1 MKFPELDELQT
12 LAGKGLTAVG
22 DAATST
28 TGQGLIGAAAQ
39 GLMGLGQRNKGPINQ
54 FGNMVRTGL
63 LAKYGADQTDLKRK
77 QNLALLANQK
87 ATLAN
92 QQKTQEL
99 AKKRFDS
106 DERLREGKRKWSDD
120 YAWKQGRIAKQNAG
134 VFNKGKMDGPYR
146 NITNQEIKL
155 DELSEFNPNQAA
167 VLTQKQNRKS
177 LFSTEMQEGLREK
190 YGYTRDTLADATPE
204 HITGTRKFLDDQIAK
219 KKVKQYE
226 SQYEK
231 EMGKSYAKIAAEVN
245 VKGLKAVSKLE
256 NIGRQADL
264 LRNIK
269 SSGQV
274 GEWKMSMMQFARGA
288 GLEGFDTGELG
299 FMEAAEALGTQ
310 LALGMKEVGTGPMTD
325 EDFNNFLKTV
335 PNLMKSPEGREMVIQ
350 GITARQNR
358 KKAIMNLMTDYMKA
372 NNGRIDQAFIMQI
385 AQHSKDN
392 PMFDKKTFKPIDYEK
407 APIPRDE
414 ETAKAVD
421 IGNYTPSPDLT
432 NRMNKYLKVNQ

>member
-1 MKFPELDELQT
+1 
-12 LAGKGLTAVG
+12 
-22 DAATST
+22 
-28 TGQGLIGAAAQ
+28 
-39 GLMGLGQRNKGPINQ
+39 
-54 FGNMVRTGL
+54 
-63 LAKYGADQTDLKRK
+63 
-77 QNLALLANQK
+77 
-87 ATLAN
+87 
-92 QQKTQEL
+92 
-99 AKKRFDS
+99 
-106 DERLREGKRKWSDD
+106 
-120 YAWKQGRIAKQNAG
+120 
-134 VFNKGKMDGPYR
+134 MDGPYR

-155 DELSEFNPNQAA
+155 DELSEFNPNQLA
-167 VLTQKQNRKS
+167 VLTEKQNRKS
-177 LFSTEMQEGLREK
+177 LLSTEMQEGLREK

-204 HITGTRKFLDDQIAK
+204 HITGARKFLDEQVAK
-219 KKVKQYE
+219 KKTKQYE

-231 EMGKSYAKIAAEVN
+231 DMGKSYAAIATEVN

-269 SSGQV
+269 SSGPV
-274 GEWKMSMMQFARGA
+274 GEWKMSMMQFARGV

-335 PNLMKSPEGREMVIQ
+335 PNLMKSPEGRELVIQ

-358 KKAIMNLMTDYMKA
+358 KKAIMGLMTDYMKA
-372 NNGRIDQAFIMQI
+372 NNGSIDQAFIMQI

-414 ETAKAVD
+414 ETAKAAD
-421 IGNYTPSPDLT
+421 IGNYTPSPDLA

>member
-1 MKFPELDELQT
+1 M
-12 LAGKGLTAVG
+12 
-22 DAATST
+22 
-28 TGQGLIGAAAQ
+28 
-39 GLMGLGQRNKGPINQ
+39 
-54 FGNMVRTGL
+54 
-63 LAKYGADQTDLKRK
+63 
-77 QNLALLANQK
+77 
-87 ATLAN
+87 
-92 QQKTQEL
+92 
-99 AKKRFDS
+99 
-106 DERLREGKRKWSDD
+106 
-120 YAWKQGRIAKQNAG
+120 
-134 VFNKGKMDGPYR
+134 
-146 NITNQEIKL
+146 
-155 DELSEFNPNQAA
+155 SEFNPNQAA
-167 VLTQKQNRKS
+167 VLAATQDRKS
-177 LFSTEMQEGLREK
+177 LFSTKMQEGLREK
-190 YGYTRDTLADATPE
+190 YGYTRDTLPNATPE
-204 HITGTRKFLDDQIAK
+204 HITAVRSFLNEQTERNNPKRFESKFEQ
-219 KKVKQYE
+219 
-226 SQYEK
+226 
-231 EMGKSYAKIAAEVN
+231 EMGKSYADLAGEVN
-245 VKGLKAVSKLE
+245 TKGLKAVSKLE

-269 SSGQV
+269 SSGPV

-288 GLEGFDTGELG
+288 GLEGFDTKELP